1 VRVSEG
7 LLANGHAAAQHPL
20 RVVEFIL
27 MLAHET
33 ELVQHA
39 GHARSIFSIQLDAQ
53 AQRFTQQ
60 ALGTVE
66 MAEVKLRGADGLE
79 ELRAGRGLI
88 VQIVRDHTSYE
99 RGIVEDVSAAR
110 ERAVSAGG
118 VAETAKAERELTE
131 GVGKLLAVAEAYPDL
146 KASQSFVTF
155 QVQLAD
161 LETRIAVA
169 RQVYNDTVQTYNEMV
184 QTLPTA
190 LVARSMGFETRAFF
204 DITPTERVA
213 PPVAV

>member
-1 VRVSEG
+1 LHARKVPVPFRAPRRSGMFRSMVLAIIAVVLLVAVALWLLLTYNGLVRRR
-7 LLANGHAAAQHPL
+7 L
-20 RVVEFIL
+20 RVDNAWSQIDVVL
-27 MLAHET
+27 RQRHD
-33 ELVQHA
+33 LVP
-39 GHARSIFSIQLDAQ
+39 G
-53 AQRFTQQ
+53 
-60 ALGTVE
+60 
-66 MAEVKLRGADGLE
+66 
-79 ELRAGRGLI
+79 I

>member
-1 VRVSEG
+1 MFRSMILAIVAVVLLVAVAVWLLLTYNGLVRRR
-7 LLANGHAAAQHPL
+7 L
-20 RVVEFIL
+20 RVDNAWSQIDVVL
-27 MLAHET
+27 RQRHD
-33 ELVQHA
+33 LVP
-39 GHARSIFSIQLDAQ
+39 G
-53 AQRFTQQ
+53 
-60 ALGTVE
+60 
-66 MAEVKLRGADGLE
+66 
-79 ELRAGRGLI
+79 I